1 MEKRIS
7 VKLNGARL
15 VSGRL
20 RGYDHFMNIVLDES
34 VEEAAPGSAP
44 GAGGEQRDIGLVVRR
59 RRVGGAARSQPRCR
73 PPPPPPPFSPPLHS
87 RLLPLAHLSSSPS
100 PAAHPRQFYCADRG
114 AGSRGPRA
122 GCGATRIKVAQ

>member
-73 PPPPPPPFSPPLHS
+73 PPPPPPPPSLLLSTPASFPSPIFP
-87 RLLPLAHLSSSPS
+87 LLPLPQLIRGNSIVQIEALDRVGPA
-100 PAAHPRQFYCADRG
+100 PAAAPPA
-114 AGSRGPRA
+114 
-122 GCGATRIKVAQ
+122 

>member
-59 RRVGGAARSQPRCR
+59 RRVGGAARSQPRFR
-73 PPPPPPPFSPPLHS
+73 PPPPPSFPPSLLLSTPASSFPSPIFP
-87 RLLPLAHLSSSPS
+87 LLPLLPQLIRGNSIVQIEALDRVGPA
-100 PAAHPRQFYCADRG
+100 PAAAPPA
-114 AGSRGPRA
+114 
-122 GCGATRIKVAQ
+122 